1 MDTLRQDIKYAFR
14 SLRQAPGVF
23 AVAALSL
30 AIGVAVNV
38 TLFAGVDILL
48 LRPLDYPNAERLVQV
63 WSDNR
68 ERGWNET
75 SLSIPDRV
83 DWRKESTPLAFA
95 AYANG
100 NYNLADGD
108 RPDRVDGL

>member
-30 AIGVAVNV
+30 ALGVAVNV

-48 LRPLDYPNAERLVQV
+48 LRPLDYPNEARLLQ
-63 WSDNR
+63 
-68 ERGWNET
+68 
-75 SLSIPDRV
+75 
-83 DWRKESTPLAFA
+83 
-95 AYANG
+95 
-100 NYNLADGD
+100 
-108 RPDRVDGL
+108 